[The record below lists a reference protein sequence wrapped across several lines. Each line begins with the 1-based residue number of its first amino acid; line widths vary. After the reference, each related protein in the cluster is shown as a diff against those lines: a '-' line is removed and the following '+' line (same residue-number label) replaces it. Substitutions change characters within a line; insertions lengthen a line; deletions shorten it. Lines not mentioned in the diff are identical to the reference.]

1 MKRFAAIIAAVV
13 LLSGCGVSDETYQPE
28 KYVDIPD
35 KVQSSSPITAPSAS
49 KSAAVSSAAHVPVS
63 EVSQIKDGYAEES
76 GIREL
81 KTTPT
86 TERNELAFTIENLF
100 SEGEYYTLII
110 SGTKTD
116 SAGKG
121 TVAVNGEYY
130 GDVALTLFKDGQQ
143 IDRFAADIPDGE
155 RLMILESAAEDL
167 SYGCEVISNLR
178 EFGADEYPDFLELV
192 LRGGSNEAAV
202 PEYARFFTIFNGK
215 IAELPVYE
223 NGAKTAPR
231 GAKLEPRGA
240 GLAAQYLTVLKNNGL
255 EEYEII
261 KYEYRFDLENKRLNK
276 QQVRFYGF
284 AY

>member
-1 MKRFAAIIAAVV
+1 MKKFAAIIAAIM

-28 KYVDIPD
+28 KYVEISDD
-35 KVQSSSPITAPSAS
+35 AQSPSPAPTPASLPRSS
-49 KSAAVSSAAHVPVS
+49 AVSSSHAPTS
-63 EVSQIKDGYAEES
+63 EVSRVQNGYAEES

-81 KTTPT
+81 KTAPSAD
-86 TERNELAFTIENLF
+86 ENRLAFTIENLF
-100 SEGEYYTLII
+100 SEGAYYTLEI

-116 SAGKG
+116 KAEKG
-121 TVAVNGEYY
+121 AVTINGEYY
-130 GDVALTLFKDGQQ
+130 GDIALTLFRDGQQ
-143 IDRFAADIPDGE
+143 VDRLAADVPEGE
-155 RLMILESAAEDL
+155 RLMILESAAENL

-178 EFGADEYPDFLELV
+178 EYNAGEYPDFIELV

-202 PEYARFFTIFNGK
+202 PEYARFFTVFDGK

-223 NGAKTAPR
+223 NGVKTAPR

-240 GLAAQYLTVLKNNGL
+240 GLAAQYLTVLKNNGRV
-255 EEYEII
+255 EYEII
-261 KYEYRFDLENKRLNK
+261 KYEYRFDLEEKRLNK